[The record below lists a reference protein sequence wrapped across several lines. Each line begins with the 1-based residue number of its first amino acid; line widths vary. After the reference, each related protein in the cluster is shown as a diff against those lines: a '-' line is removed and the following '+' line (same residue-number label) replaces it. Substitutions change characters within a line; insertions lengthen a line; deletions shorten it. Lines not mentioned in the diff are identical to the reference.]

1 MPSHFRL
8 SRFTTVNPARLSKA
22 FLLQDGGL
30 VKSPGGNMVNG
41 EVQTMSFE
49 SLADFAALLPTLT
62 PAQALAYGTCPHDQ
76 ARIVTA
82 AKVDAAPKG
91 DLPTLSRT
99 RDHFRYPDV
108 PGLLMVD
115 YDPPKKTDPLS
126 PEQLREALY
135 GVWPALEHAPHV
147 LRPSASSYIYNN
159 ESGECLKGQGGLRVW
174 VLVSDAQDIPR
185 AGAVLF
191 KRLWLAGYGR
201 IDVSRAGSL
210 LLRTLVDDAVWQP
223 ERLDFCGGAA
233 CTAPL
238 EQRLPDPQTFNANA
252 EPLDT
257 RAALPDLTEAEERE
271 FQTLVSQARVDARP
285 RASEQ
290 HAIWIE
296 DRVKS
301 ALAGQELE
309 PIERE
314 KRVAQLRETLQQ
326 AARKR
331 ILLGD
336 FELLPDR
343 GDPVTVGELLDHPEK
358 WHGQRFH
365 DPLEPE
371 YGNDARIAV
380 MNLRNAG
387 KPYLYSHAHG
397 GTRFALHRARHE
409 IQVPAGERVHI
420 VAKAL
425 ELMRLDGGVFDRGGE
440 LVRLDGGGSVHPLG
454 LEGLRFYLDGLAR
467 WMKFDGRAKDWRPC
481 DCPESVAKGV
491 EASRGNWALPTLK
504 GVATAPFMDPSTG
517 RTVEQDGY
525 DRETGIVLYCNILD
539 RWPGVPTKPT
549 TSQVQAALDALWKP
563 FENFPFVDEV
573 AKGVWLAAILSAP
586 IRAALPTAPAFLF
599 SAPTAGSG
607 KTLLA
612 TCIGVL
618 AGVKNPPAMT
628 MTSDEGE
635 NRKRLFST
643 GRTGAPAVLLDNLT
657 GTFESDSICAWLSCQ
672 KFTDRVLGQSE
683 MMEIPTNTLMLLTGN
698 NVLLKG
704 DLCRRVLTCEIDP
717 QSERPWSRAFTLN
730 PEGYCRAHRLEM
742 VAAALTVLRAAFG
755 QTTRMQGRTAS
766 FEVWSDTVR
775 RAVVWVGEQGLLGVA
790 DPMKSVEAA
799 YEADPETGK
808 LEALLGAWHA
818 VYGDYRATVNE
829 VIQRA
834 DRDREGDL
842 YAACEEIAGQGR
854 EINPRIL
861 GRWIERMRNRVVGG
875 MRFEEA
881 GKKSRRK
888 VWRVKVS
895 LVSDVSFH
903 PTKEQICHLTN
914 YIKSAGPTHQ
924 THLTHQSGNY
934 VEGLI

>member
-1 MPSHFRL
+1 
-8 SRFTTVNPARLSKA
+8 
-22 FLLQDGGL
+22 
-30 VKSPGGNMVNG
+30 MVNG

-62 PAQALAYGTCPHDQ
+62 PAQALGYGTCPHDH
-76 ARIVTA
+76 ALIVAA

-99 RDHFRYPDV
+99 RDNFTFPAG
-108 PGLLMVD
+108 PGLFMLD
-115 YDPPKKTDPLS
+115 YDPQKGTEPMT
-126 PEQLREALY
+126 PEQLLAALY
-135 GVWPALEHAPHV
+135 GVCPALEHAAHV
-147 LRPSASSYIYNN
+147 LRPSASSSIYNN
-159 ESGECLKGQGGLRVW
+159 ESGECLKGQGGLRLW
-174 VLVSDAQDIPR
+174 VLVADAQDIPR

-233 CTAPL
+233 CAAPL
-238 EQRLPDPQTFNANA
+238 EQRLPDPQIFNANA

-257 RAALPDLTEAEERE
+257 RAALPDLTEAEEHE
-271 FQTLVSQARVDARP
+271 FQKIVSQAKVDAKP
-285 RASEQ
+285 RAAEQ
-290 HAIWIE
+290 QAIWIE

-314 KRVAQLRETLQQ
+314 RRVAQIRETLRQ
-326 AARKR
+326 AAQTQ

-336 FELLPDR
+336 FELLPAE
-343 GDPVTVGELLDHPEK
+343 GGSVTVGELLDHPDK
-358 WHGQRFH
+358 WHNRRFH

-380 MNLRNAG
+380 VNLRNAG

-409 IQVPAGERVHI
+409 IQVPAGERVEI
-420 VAKAL
+420 VARAL

-440 LVRLDGGGSVHPLG
+440 LVRLDGGGSVHHLG

-525 DRETGIVLYCNILD
+525 DRETGIVLHCNILD

-549 TSQVQAALDALWKP
+549 IDHVKAALDTLWTP
-563 FENFPFVDEV
+563 FVGFPFTSEV
-573 AKGVWLAAILSAP
+573 SRGVWLAAILSAP

-612 TCIGVL
+612 KCIGVL

-657 GTFESDSICAWLSCQ
+657 GTFESDALCAWLTSEG
-672 KFTDRVLGQSE
+672 FTDRVLGQSE
-683 MMEIPTNTLMLLTGN
+683 MMEIPTNTLMLFTGN

-717 QSERPWSRAFTLN
+717 QSERPWSRAFQLD
-730 PEGYCRAHRLEM
+730 PEAYCRVHRLEM

-755 QTTRMQGRTAS
+755 QKTRMQGRTAS
-766 FEVWSDTVR
+766 FEIWSDTIR
-775 RAVVWVGEQGLLGVA
+775 RAVVWVGEQGLMDVA
-790 DPMKSVEAA
+790 DPVKSVETA
-799 YEADPETGK
+799 YEADPESAK

-834 DRDREGDL
+834 ERDREGDL
-842 YAACEEIAGQGR
+842 CAACEEIAGQGR

-881 GKKSRRK
+881 GKRSRRR
-888 VWRVKVS
+888 VWRVRVS
-895 LVSDVSFH
+895 SVSDMSFH
-903 PTKEQICHLTN
+903 NPREQICHSDKLDKECWAN
-914 YIKSAGPTHQ
+914 SPDSENSPCTH
-924 THLTHQSGNY
+924 Y